1 MTKATQNNPLTITRI
16 FDAPVERL
24 WRAVS
29 DSKEVQRWWGPKDC
43 TCPFCSMD
51 FKVGGKYVLCM
62 RSDDGEIWNTGV
74 FKEIIPMKKIVRM
87 ESAADE
93 KGNAVPPS
101 YYGHPELAME
111 FEMIWLFDE
120 MKDGTTRMTFT
131 HVGLSDSIRKECEI
145 GWNQTFDKLAEIL

>member
-1 MTKATQNNPLTITRI
+1 
-16 FDAPVERL
+16 
-24 WRAVS
+24 
-29 DSKEVQRWWGPKDC
+29 
-43 TCPFCSMD
+43 MD
-51 FKVGGKYVLCM
+51 FQVGGKYVLYM
-62 RSDDGEIWNTGV
+62 RSDDGEMWNTGV

-111 FEMIWLFDE
+111 LEMIWLFDE
-120 MKDGTTRMTFT
+120 MSDGTTRMTLT

-145 GWNQTFDKLAEIL
+145 GWNRTFDKLAKILYGKNQQSPDNLPAGRRPVSNLSFLNNLI